1 MSTHTEPKI
10 LDAGDAAL
18 VIEFGDGIDAAIN
31 GRVLALD
38 AAVRAIG
45 IAGLVETVPTY
56 RSLMVQVEPLVF
68 DYEGFVMQVKELL
81 TTLDARTVHGQRWR
95 VPVVY
100 GGEFGIDLD
109 AVAGRHGLTP
119 TQLIDIHAR
128 ALYPVGWIRAS
139 PRRGGSTLA

>member
-81 TTLDARTVHGQRWR
+81 ATLDARTVHGQRWR

-119 TQLIDIHAR
+119 AQVIDIHAGAVYR
-128 ALYPVGWIRAS
+128 VYMIGFMPGY
-139 PRRGGSTLA
+139 T